1 MFYFKIGTKENESM
15 NFELVLQF
23 GMLIVML
30 LAMKLIIVVSKLGLI
45 KGKLS
50 LMTKVDIIPVMVRL
64 IKVVR

>member
-1 MFYFKIGTKENESM
+1 M